1 MSHMLHDLFA
11 FWMQRI
17 HDWGYAGVFWLM
29 ALESTVFP
37 IPSEIVVP
45 PAAYWVSEGRL
56 SFWGVVLASTFGSW
70 VGSAVSYLVA
80 RRLGRPLILR
90 YGKYMFLPEKKWA
103 LAEEWINRYSVVGIF
118 FARLLPVVRHLVS
131 LPAGAARMRFL
142 PFTVSTLL
150 GSFVWSWVL
159 AEFGRKVLGGRPELL
174 TDPDALTHVLKDELG
189 TLVLFV
195 FVMLVAYIGID
206 LLARRWRTGH
216 GRG

>member
-1 MSHMLHDLFA
+1 
-11 FWMQRI
+11 
-17 HDWGYAGVFWLM
+17 
-29 ALESTVFP
+29 
-37 IPSEIVVP
+37 
-45 PAAYWVSEGRL
+45 
-56 SFWGVVLASTFGSW
+56 
-70 VGSAVSYLVA
+70 
-80 RRLGRPLILR
+80 
-90 YGKYMFLPEKKWA
+90 
-103 LAEEWINRYSVVGIF
+103 
-118 FARLLPVVRHLVS
+118 
-131 LPAGAARMRFL
+131 MRFL

-195 FVMLVAYIGID
+195 FAMLVAYIGID

>member
-70 VGSAVSYLVA
+70 LLGAGFLVMLAYL
-80 RRLGRPLILR
+80 LQ
-90 YGKYMFLPEKKWA
+90 
-103 LAEEWINRYSVVGIF
+103 
-118 FARLLPVVRHLVS
+118 S
-131 LPAGAARMRFL
+131 LKNGPKASSNPWGAASL
-142 PFTVSTLL
+142 E
-150 GSFVWSWVL
+150 W
-159 AEFGRKVLGGRPELL
+159 
-174 TDPDALTHVLKDELG
+174 
-189 TLVLFV
+189 
-195 FVMLVAYIGID
+195 
-206 LLARRWRTGH
+206 
-216 GRG
+216 